1 MNQNDSSGA
10 QRGLNLNSTP
20 STTGAL
26 RSGASALLAAADI
39 WSTNEAPSAPEEAV
53 APASASESAKAA
65 ECAQA
70 SENNTVA
77 EKNTAT
83 SGSDNVSENDSL
95 VETDQAVETS
105 KAAESDKPSETNKA
119 REKATTWRT
128 PQPSELLAEARFFF
142 NSIGKRARQEAR
154 PKVSPETSPTET
166 KLVETR
172 LVEARLASLAS
183 AAEASASQAS
193 ARDVAA
199 LGAQIWPP
207 QSLSLA
213 LQGGGCFAA
222 FTWGVLE
229 RLLEEPTV
237 GFDAISGASA
247 GSVNAVLL
255 ASGLAEGG
263 RERAHARLA
272 QFWNRMVNEAS
283 FRSLMLL
290 GGFSPAGSSVAFGT
304 ALRSGQFDP
313 LDLDPLRRV
322 LAKHVNFDA
331 LRAPAAPRL
340 LIAATR
346 VRDGAARLFRN
357 AEITPDVVLASTCP
371 PLVHCAVDID
381 GDAHWDGG
389 YSANPPLVALV
400 QESLAPDLL
409 VVQATPSRDSY
420 VPITGAAID
429 RRLDQITANTALNA
443 ELAALQWACSA
454 GAIAPRIARIAA
466 EDEIEGLAQRSA
478 VDLGRAFVMAL
489 HRSGRTAADR
499 WLRGGSKPAPAP
511 QESVPVQP
519 SLVPA

>member
-10 QRGLNLNSTP
+10 QRGLDLNSTP
-20 STTGAL
+20 SKAGAL
-26 RSGASALLAAADI
+26 RSGASALLSAAAI
-39 WSTNEAPSAPEEAV
+39 WSTGDASPPPVEDV
-53 APASASESAKAA
+53 APARASESPTLPESTSASETISVAENNVADENDRLAEINGAVEDDKAPETKTHETKA
-65 ECAQA
+65 PETKA
-70 SENNTVA
+70 SETG
-77 EKNTAT
+77 KI
-83 SGSDNVSENDSL
+83 SEDGK
-95 VETDQAVETS
+95 V
-105 KAAESDKPSETNKA
+105 
-119 REKATTWRT
+119 REKAASWRT

-142 NSIGKRARQEAR
+142 NSIGKRARQDAR
-154 PKVSPETSPTET
+154 PKAVADASLVDT
-166 KLVETR
+166 KLADT
-172 LVEARLASLAS
+172 ALAPLAPV
-183 AAEASASQAS
+183 AKGAG
-193 ARDVAA
+193 DVAA
-199 LGAQIWPP
+199 RPPQHWPP
-207 QSLSLA
+207 QHLSLA

-229 RLLEEPTV
+229 RLLEEPSV
-237 GFDAISGASA
+237 AFDAISGASA

-290 GGFSPAGSSVAFGT
+290 GGFSPAGSSVAFGA

-322 LAKHVNFDA
+322 LAKHVNFDS
-331 LRAPAAPRL
+331 LRASDAPRL

-400 QESLAPDLL
+400 RESIAADLL

-454 GAIAPRIARIAA
+454 GATAPRIARLAA

-489 HRSGRTAADR
+489 HRGGRTAADR
-499 WLRGGSKPAPAP
+499 WLRGGSKPASAP